1 VNKKIIAFISIVIL
15 TVVFSSQVTFFVIQ
29 PVGAVPEGKTLLML
43 RMNKTKFIDSADAI
57 CAREMNGVSLL
68 CRGMTMAAIVKKG
81 TVLIRL
87 PYSEFL
93 YGIST
98 DGIEYKR

>member
-1 VNKKIIAFISIVIL
+1 MNKKMIAIVSIAILII
-15 TVVFSSQVTFFVIQ
+15 VFCTQITFFVVQ
-29 PVGAVPEGKTLLML
+29 PIGAVPEGKTLLML
-43 RMNKTKFIDSADAI
+43 RMKKTKFIDSADAI

-68 CRGMTMAAIVKKG
+68 CRGMTMATIVDKG
-81 TVLIRL
+81 TILVRL

-98 DGIEYKR
+98 GGKEYGR

>member
-1 VNKKIIAFISIVIL
+1 MNKKIIALISIVIL
-15 TVVFSSQVTFFVIQ
+15 TIVFSSQVTFFVIQ

-98 DGIEYKR
+98 DGKEYSR

>member
-1 VNKKIIAFISIVIL
+1 MNKKMIAIVSIAIL
-15 TVVFSSQVTFFVIQ
+15 TIVFCTQVTFFVVQ
-29 PVGAVPEGKTLLML
+29 PIGAVPEGKTLLML
-43 RMNKTKFIDSADAI
+43 RMNKTKFIDSADGI
-57 CAREMNGVSLL
+57 CEREMNGVSLM
-68 CRGMTMAAIVKKG
+68 CRGITMAAVINKG

-98 DGIEYKR
+98 GGKEYGK

>member
-1 VNKKIIAFISIVIL
+1 MNKKIIAFISIVIL

-57 CAREMNGVSLL
+57 CAREMNGVNLL